1 MNIRKE
7 IKVGLFAIFSFF
19 VLYWGFNYL
28 KGKSIFHKTNTYY
41 TLYSDADGLSAAN
54 QVKLNGC
61 PVGRIQNIQILPEQ
75 DYKVLV
81 TFSVDKSIK
90 LTNTT
95 IARLQGSGLLDG
107 KAIDLLIREGHELQV
122 KDTLLSEITPSLA
135 ARFTKEAL
143 PALQD
148 AKAISLLAAQFMQNL
163 VKNTDRINTIFHNLE
178 QTSQQL
184 HYMVQ
189 NNQAD
194 LRVISRNVAHISSA
208 LSDEE
213 TGIRPL
219 LSSLNMLV
227 QEVESFEIGPMSER
241 INTILAKIESN
252 TLNRVDRTLV
262 DLNRLLVDVR
272 RNPKRY
278 VHFSIFGSRPS
289 FRGMSKVEDQRPAAS
304 SS

>member
-7 IKVGLFAIFSFF
+7 IRVGLFAIFSFF

-41 TLYSDADGLSAAN
+41 TLYNDADGLSTAN

-61 PVGRIQNIQILPEQ
+61 PVGRIQNIQLLPGQ

-81 TFSVDKSIK
+81 TLSVDKSIK

-95 IARLQGSGLLDG
+95 IARLHSSGLLDG
-107 KAIDLLIREGHELQV
+107 KAIDLLIREGHELQA
-122 KDTLLSEITPSLA
+122 KDTLLSEIIPSLA
-135 ARFTKEAL
+135 ARFTQEAL
-143 PALQD
+143 PTLKD
-148 AKAISLLAAQFMQNL
+148 AKAISLLTTRFMQNL
-163 VKNTDRINTIFHNLE
+163 VENTDRINTIFHNLE

-184 HYMVQ
+184 HYMVK

-194 LRVISRNVAHISSA
+194 LRIISQNVAHISSA

-213 TGIRPL
+213 TGIKPL
-219 LSSLNMLV
+219 LSSLSMLV

-241 INTILAKIESN
+241 INTILAKMESS

-262 DLNRLLVDVR
+262 DLNRLLIDIR

-278 VHFSIFGSRPS
+278 VHFSIFGSNSS
-289 FRGMSKVEDQRPAAS
+289 FRSASKVEDQRPIAS